1 MQISINLPTNWNDI
15 PPKTL
20 NRVLFL
26 IGHLNEGKHLDVLL
40 FFALQN
46 IKWFQFKKLR
56 NAYKT
61 LKIVPLSEIK
71 EHFKFVYQSADLTSF
86 KPFFKINRKK
96 YFAPG
101 KRLHNITIEEFATAE
116 DLFYMYHKTQKTDY
130 LKALASIFYRQ
141 KNNGVKVPFLH
152 ENLSENAQLFD
163 KLSNKE
169 LLAFSFAYKGSS
181 LHIQQMYKNIFK
193 KTVSKS
199 TKKNNSVLNN
209 KPGIGKAI
217 INLAGEKF
225 GNLKE
230 TKQTNIHDFLT
241 ELDNLLKPKT

>member
-1 MQISINLPTNWNDI
+1 MAISIKIPTNWNEI
-15 PPKTL
+15 QPKTL

-26 IGHLNEGKHLDVLL
+26 IGNLKESKHLDILL
-40 FFALQN
+40 FFTLQN

-61 LKIVPLSEIK
+61 LKLVPLSEIK
-71 EHFKFVYQSADLTSF
+71 EHFKFVYQSSDLTSF
-86 KPFFKINRKK
+86 TPYFKINRTK

-101 KRLHNITIEEFATAE
+101 KRMHNITIEEFAVAE

-130 LKALASIFYRQ
+130 LKALASVFYRP
-141 KNNGVKVPFLH
+141 KIKGVKNPFLH

-163 KLSNKE
+163 KLSTKE

-181 LHIQQMYKNIFK
+181 LHIQQQYKNIFK

-199 TKKNNSVLNN
+199 TKKNNSVLSN

-217 INLAGEKF
+217 INLSGEKF